1 MWIFILL
8 IKFWLGYIAYFLLWT
23 ISNIVKNVRNISI
36 SMTQLCQ
43 ILTVAIF
50 DSVLEKENSP
60 VLCTLYPPHPIL
72 LPFLWRCL
80 HLVLWFPYTLSH
92 CANMYMFIY
101 EWCGIVLN
109 VSTLLINA
117 MQVPLGDEF
126 FSPTLCFD
134 SHTSWSIKL

>member
-50 DSVLEKENSP
+50 DSVLEKENIP
-60 VLCTLYPPHPIL
+60 VLCTLYPPHHIL

-101 EWCGIVLN
+101 EWYGIVLN